1 MDVQQLFKNLKKEA
15 ECPLCSET
23 VKEPKTLPCLHS
35 FCLNCLDKHAGHA
48 RRRRKEK
55 LKCPVCLTEFNV
67 PKGDTFSDF
76 PTSFHLNRLVNVL
89 AINDSNADMQ
99 TCNSCDDSSVVTS
112 YCFVCQSFLCAAC
125 FDAHQRL
132 KATRGHRSILFEKL
146 RVQDV
151 EELMH
156 RPAMCTQKYH
166 QSEALEYYCEDCKV
180 CVCVKCGLVNHN
192 GHAVADIEGAAS
204 EYRNQITEVVGK
216 TKAQVAVLER
226 QMNKQTELINKSISE
241 MYDAQAKVTEVV
253 DELVRILTEH
263 KEAMKTKLR
272 QLVETQQRNH
282 KGQLEVFQSAISQ
295 LKNCIEQGEAIVQ
308 RNFAPEILHAERS
321 IIGRAK
327 KLLNVSKIK
336 IYQPNCFKFVPNTE
350 TLNTIRLNGSGQIYA
365 SRTDA
370 SLSTVNYGNDSRL
383 IFKTGSEICFQ
394 ITTRD
399 LLGDQIYN
407 KDDRVIATVEVV
419 KSPGCREKARIKDL
433 RNGNYEVCCTL
444 KQPGHNKV
452 AIYINEMLVAD
463 SSWKVAPSH
472 VACSIVQCRETGNIA
487 VADYDNKKVLLYD
500 STLNYLVRTIV
511 DFGPAQRPR
520 CLAFTNVFPDSNVI
534 VIHEDISLQSKF
546 PVFSHVS
553 KISVFTPDGHF
564 VKGIGAEFLTNPC
577 SVSVK
582 NDGQIIVCDS
592 GDRSVKLLSPD
603 GTKLLKSFKAKDAD
617 TSPWFAV
624 HDQKRYFVSYRIGQ
638 SVKVFNEDGV
648 YLHDIGKFDAPAGL
662 AIDKF
667 SNLIVCDSDA
677 KSVKVFTLNGEF
689 VTSLPAGK
697 YLECPCSVVVSKNGD
712 VLLTDLTTGLI
723 FTFHR
728 ESKYQLHEKK
738 SLIS

>member
-1 MDVQQLFKNLKKEA
+1 MDVQPLFKNLKKEA

-55 LKCPVCLTEFNV
+55 LKCPVCPTEFNV

-76 PTSFHLNRLVNVL
+76 PTSFHLNRLVDVL
-89 AINDSNADMQ
+89 AINDSDADMQ
-99 TCNSCDDSSVVTS
+99 TCSSCDDSSAVTS

-132 KATRGHRSILFEKL
+132 RATRGHRSILFEKL
-146 RVQDV
+146 QAQNV

-156 RPAMCTQKYH
+156 RPAICTQKYH
-166 QSEALEYYCEDCKV
+166 QNEALEYYCQGCKV

-192 GHAVADIEGAAS
+192 GHALVDIEGAAG
-204 EYRNQITEVVGK
+204 ECRNQITEVVGK
-216 TKAQVAVLER
+216 AKAQVSVLER
-226 QMNKQTELINKSISE
+226 RVSRQTEFMNKSIAQ
-241 MYDAQAKVTEVV
+241 MYDAQAKVSEAV
-253 DELVRILTEH
+253 DELVRILREH
-263 KEAMKTKLR
+263 EVAMKTKLR

-295 LKNCIEQGEAIVQ
+295 LKNCIEQGEGIVQ
-308 RNFAPEILHAERS
+308 RNFPVEILQTEQS

-327 KLLNVSKIK
+327 ELLNVSEIK
-336 IYQPNCFKFVPNTE
+336 IYQLSVVKFVPNTE
-350 TLNTIRLNGSGQIYA
+350 TLNTIKLNGSGQIYA
-365 SRTDA
+365 SGTDA
-370 SLSTVNYGNDSRL
+370 SLT
-383 IFKTGSEICFQ
+383 
-394 ITTRD
+394 
-399 LLGDQIYN
+399 
-407 KDDRVIATVEVV
+407 
-419 KSPGCREKARIKDL
+419 
-433 RNGNYEVCCTL
+433 
-444 KQPGHNKV
+444 
-452 AIYINEMLVAD
+452 
-463 SSWKVAPSH
+463 SH
-472 VACSIVQCRETGNIA
+472 VAYSIAHCRKTGNIA

-500 STLNYLVRTIV
+500 SMLNYLRTVV
-511 DFGPAQRPR
+511 DFGPDRRPR
-520 CLAFTNVFPDSNVI
+520 CLAFTNFFLASNVI
-534 VIHEDISLQSKF
+534 VIHEDTLPQSKF
-546 PVFSHVS
+546 PVFSHLS
-553 KISVFTPDGHF
+553 KISVFTPHGHF

-624 HDQKRYFVSYRIGQ
+624 HDQKKYFVSYRIGQ
-638 SVKVFNEDGV
+638 SVKVFDEDGV
-648 YLHDIGKFDAPAGL
+648 YLHDISKFDAPAGL
-662 AIDKF
+662 AINKF

-677 KSVKVFTLNGEF
+677 KSIKVFTLNGEF

-697 YLECPCSVVVSKNGD
+697 YLECPCSVVVSNNGD

-728 ESKYQLHEKK
+728 ESKYQLHEIKY
-738 SLIS
+738 LIS

>member
-55 LKCPVCLTEFNV
+55 LKCPVCPTEFNV

-76 PTSFHLNRLVNVL
+76 PTSFHLNRLVDVL
-89 AINDSNADMQ
+89 AINDSDADMQ
-99 TCNSCDDSSVVTS
+99 TCNSCDDSSAVTS

-132 KATRGHRSILFEKL
+132 RATRGHRSILFKKL
-146 RVQDV
+146 QAQDV

-166 QSEALEYYCEDCKV
+166 QNEALEYYCQDCKV

-192 GHAVADIEGAAS
+192 GHALVDIEGAAG
-204 EYRNQITEVVGK
+204 ECRNQITEVVGK
-216 TKAQVAVLER
+216 AKAQVSVLER
-226 QMNKQTELINKSISE
+226 RVSRQTEFMNKSIAQ
-241 MYDAQAKVTEVV
+241 MYDAQAKVTEAV
-253 DELVRILTEH
+253 DELVRILREH
-263 KEAMKTKLR
+263 EEAMKAKLR
-272 QLVETQQRNH
+272 QIVETQQRNH
-282 KGQLEVFQSAISQ
+282 EGQLEVFQSAISQ
-295 LKNCIEQGEAIVQ
+295 LKNCIEQGEGIVQ
-308 RNFAPEILHAERS
+308 RNFPVEILQTERS

-327 KLLNVSKIK
+327 ELLNVSEIK
-336 IYQPNCFKFVPNTE
+336 IYQPSVVKFVPNTE
-350 TLNTIRLNGSGQIYA
+350 TSNTIKLNGSGQIYA
-365 SRTDA
+365 SGTDA
-370 SLSTVNYGNDSRL
+370 SLT
-383 IFKTGSEICFQ
+383 
-394 ITTRD
+394 
-399 LLGDQIYN
+399 
-407 KDDRVIATVEVV
+407 
-419 KSPGCREKARIKDL
+419 
-433 RNGNYEVCCTL
+433 
-444 KQPGHNKV
+444 
-452 AIYINEMLVAD
+452 
-463 SSWKVAPSH
+463 SH
-472 VACSIVQCRETGNIA
+472 VAYSIAQCRKTGNIA

-500 STLNYLVRTIV
+500 SMLNYLRTIV
-511 DFGPAQRPR
+511 DFGPDRRPR
-520 CLAFTNVFPDSNVI
+520 CLAFTNFFLASNVI
-534 VIHEDISLQSKF
+534 VIHEDTSLQ
-546 PVFSHVS
+546 S
-553 KISVFTPDGHF
+553 KISVFTPRGYF
-564 VKGIGAEFLTNPC
+564 VMGIGAEFLTNPC

-624 HDQKRYFVSYRIGQ
+624 HDQKKYFVSYRIGQ

-648 YLHDIGKFDAPAGL
+648 YLHDIGKFGAPAGL

-697 YLECPCSVVVSKNGD
+697 YLECPCSVVVSNNGD

-728 ESKYQLHEKK
+728 ESNYKYQLLEKK
-738 SLIS
+738 YLIS

>member
-35 FCLNCLDKHAGHA
+35 FCLNCLDKYAGHA

-55 LKCPVCLTEFNV
+55 LKCPVCPTEFNV

-76 PTSFHLNRLVNVL
+76 PTSFHLNRLVDVL
-89 AINDSNADMQ
+89 AINDSDADMQ
-99 TCNSCDDSSVVTS
+99 TCSSCDDSSAVTS

-132 KATRGHRSILFEKL
+132 RATRGHRSILFEKL
-146 RVQDV
+146 QAQDV

-166 QSEALEYYCEDCKV
+166 QNEALEYYCQDCKV

-192 GHAVADIEGAAS
+192 GHALVDIEGAAG
-204 EYRNQITEVVGK
+204 ECRNQITEVVGK
-216 TKAQVAVLER
+216 AKAQVSVLER
-226 QMNKQTELINKSISE
+226 RVSRQTEFMNKSIAQ
-241 MYDAQAKVTEVV
+241 MYDAQAKVSETV
-253 DELVRILTEH
+253 DELVRILREH
-263 KEAMKTKLR
+263 EVAMKTKLR

-295 LKNCIEQGEAIVQ
+295 LKNCIEQGEGIVQ
-308 RNFAPEILHAERS
+308 RNFPVEILQTEQS

-327 KLLNVSKIK
+327 ELLNVSEIK
-336 IYQPNCFKFVPNTE
+336 IYQHSVVKFVPNTE
-350 TLNTIRLNGSGQIYA
+350 TLNTIKLNGSGQIYA
-365 SRTDA
+365 IGTDA
-370 SLSTVNYGNDSRL
+370 SLT
-383 IFKTGSEICFQ
+383 
-394 ITTRD
+394 
-399 LLGDQIYN
+399 
-407 KDDRVIATVEVV
+407 
-419 KSPGCREKARIKDL
+419 
-433 RNGNYEVCCTL
+433 
-444 KQPGHNKV
+444 
-452 AIYINEMLVAD
+452 
-463 SSWKVAPSH
+463 SH
-472 VACSIVQCRETGNIA
+472 VAYSIAQCRKTGNIA

-500 STLNYLVRTIV
+500 SMLNYLRTVV
-511 DFGPAQRPR
+511 DFGPDRRPR
-520 CLAFTNVFPDSNVI
+520 CLAFTNFFLASNVI
-534 VIHEDISLQSKF
+534 VIHEDTLPQSKF
-546 PVFSHVS
+546 PVFSHLS
-553 KISVFTPDGHF
+553 KISVFTPRGYF
-564 VKGIGAEFLTNPC
+564 VMGIGAEFLTNPC

-638 SVKVFNEDGV
+638 SVKVFDEDGV

-677 KSVKVFTLNGEF
+677 KSVQVFTLNGEF

-697 YLECPCSVVVSKNGD
+697 YLECPCSVVVSNNGD

>member
-55 LKCPVCLTEFNV
+55 LKCPVCPTEFNV

-76 PTSFHLNRLVNVL
+76 PTSFHLNRLVDVL
-89 AINDSNADMQ
+89 AINDSDADMQ
-99 TCNSCDDSSVVTS
+99 TCNSCDDSSAVTS

-132 KATRGHRSILFEKL
+132 RATRGHRSILFEKL
-146 RVQDV
+146 QAQDV

-166 QSEALEYYCEDCKV
+166 QNEALEYYCQGCKV

-192 GHAVADIEGAAS
+192 GHALVDIEGAAG
-204 EYRNQITEVVGK
+204 ECRNQITEIVGK
-216 TKAQVAVLER
+216 AKAQVSVLER
-226 QMNKQTELINKSISE
+226 RVSRQTEFMNKSIAQ
-241 MYDAQAKVTEVV
+241 MYDAQAKVSEAV
-253 DELVRILTEH
+253 DELVRILREH
-263 KEAMKTKLR
+263 EEAMKAKLR
-272 QLVETQQRNH
+272 QIVETQQRNH
-282 KGQLEVFQSAISQ
+282 EGQLEVFQSAISQ
-295 LKNCIEQGEAIVQ
+295 LKNCIEQGEGIVQ
-308 RNFAPEILHAERS
+308 RNFPVEILQTEQS

-327 KLLNVSKIK
+327 ELLNVSEIK
-336 IYQPNCFKFVPNTE
+336 IYQFSVVKFVPNTE
-350 TLNTIRLNGSGQIYA
+350 TLNTIKLNGSGQIYA
-365 SRTDA
+365 SGTDA
-370 SLSTVNYGNDSRL
+370 SLT
-383 IFKTGSEICFQ
+383 
-394 ITTRD
+394 
-399 LLGDQIYN
+399 
-407 KDDRVIATVEVV
+407 
-419 KSPGCREKARIKDL
+419 
-433 RNGNYEVCCTL
+433 
-444 KQPGHNKV
+444 
-452 AIYINEMLVAD
+452 
-463 SSWKVAPSH
+463 SH
-472 VACSIVQCRETGNIA
+472 VAYSIAQCRKTGNIA

-500 STLNYLVRTIV
+500 SMLNYLRTIV
-511 DFGPAQRPR
+511 DFGPDRRPR
-520 CLAFTNVFPDSNVI
+520 CLAFTNFFLASNVI
-534 VIHEDISLQSKF
+534 VIHEDTSLQ
-546 PVFSHVS
+546 S
-553 KISVFTPDGHF
+553 KISVFTPRGYF
-564 VKGIGAEFLTNPC
+564 VMGIGAEFLTNPC

-697 YLECPCSVVVSKNGD
+697 YLECPCSVVVSNNGD

-723 FTFHR
+723 FTFHP

-738 SLIS
+738 YLIS

>member
-76 PTSFHLNRLVNVL
+76 PTSFHLNRLVDVL

-166 QSEALEYYCEDCKV
+166 QNEALEYYCQDCKV

-192 GHAVADIEGAAS
+192 GHALVDIEGAAG
-204 EYRNQITEVVGK
+204 ECRNQITEVVGK
-216 TKAQVAVLER
+216 AKAQVSVLER
-226 QMNKQTELINKSISE
+226 RVSRQTEFMNKSIAQ
-241 MYDAQAKVTEVV
+241 MYDAQAKVSEAV
-253 DELVRILTEH
+253 DELVRILREH
-263 KEAMKTKLR
+263 EVAMKTKLR

-295 LKNCIEQGEAIVQ
+295 LKNCIEQGEGIVQ
-308 RNFAPEILHAERS
+308 RNFPVEILQTERS

-327 KLLNVSKIK
+327 ELLNVSEIK
-336 IYQPNCFKFVPNTE
+336 IYQPSFVKFVPNTE
-350 TLNTIRLNGSGQIYA
+350 TLNTIKLNGSGQIYA
-365 SRTDA
+365 SGTDA
-370 SLSTVNYGNDSRL
+370 SLT
-383 IFKTGSEICFQ
+383 
-394 ITTRD
+394 
-399 LLGDQIYN
+399 
-407 KDDRVIATVEVV
+407 
-419 KSPGCREKARIKDL
+419 
-433 RNGNYEVCCTL
+433 
-444 KQPGHNKV
+444 
-452 AIYINEMLVAD
+452 
-463 SSWKVAPSH
+463 SH
-472 VACSIVQCRETGNIA
+472 VAYSIAQCRKTGNIA

-500 STLNYLVRTIV
+500 SMLNYLRTVV
-511 DFGPAQRPR
+511 DFGPDRRPR
-520 CLAFTNVFPDSNVI
+520 CLAFTNFFLASNVI
-534 VIHEDISLQSKF
+534 VIHEDTLPQSKF
-546 PVFSHVS
+546 PVFSHLS
-553 KISVFTPDGHF
+553 KISVFTPRGYF
-564 VKGIGAEFLTNPC
+564 VMGIGAEFLTNPC

-603 GTKLLKSFKAKDAD
+603 GTKLLKSFKAKNAD
-617 TSPWFAV
+617 SSPWFAV
-624 HDQKRYFVSYRIGQ
+624 HDQKKYFVSYRIGQ
-638 SVKVFNEDGV
+638 SVKVFDEDGV

-677 KSVKVFTLNGEF
+677 KSVQVFTLNGEF

-697 YLECPCSVVVSKNGD
+697 YLECPCSVVVSNNGD

>member
-55 LKCPVCLTEFNV
+55 LKCPVCPTEFNV

-76 PTSFHLNRLVNVL
+76 PTSFHLNRLVDVL
-89 AINDSNADMQ
+89 AINDSDADMQ
-99 TCNSCDDSSVVTS
+99 TCNSCDDSSAVTS

-132 KATRGHRSILFEKL
+132 RATRGHRSILFEKL
-146 RVQDV
+146 QAQDV

-166 QSEALEYYCEDCKV
+166 QNEALEYYCQDCKV

-192 GHAVADIEGAAS
+192 GHALVDIEGAAG
-204 EYRNQITEVVGK
+204 ECRNQITEVVGK
-216 TKAQVAVLER
+216 AKAQVSVLER
-226 QMNKQTELINKSISE
+226 RVSRKTEFMNKSIAQ
-241 MYDAQAKVTEVV
+241 MYDAQAKVSEAV
-253 DELVRILTEH
+253 DELVRILREH
-263 KEAMKTKLR
+263 EEAMKTKLR

-295 LKNCIEQGEAIVQ
+295 LKNCIEQGEGIVQ
-308 RNFAPEILHAERS
+308 RNFPVEILQTERS

-327 KLLNVSKIK
+327 ELLNVSEIK
-336 IYQPNCFKFVPNTE
+336 IYQLSVVKFVPNTE
-350 TLNTIRLNGSGQIYA
+350 TLNTIKLNGSGQIYA
-365 SRTDA
+365 SGTDA

-383 IFKTGSEICFQ
+383 IFNTGSKIRFQ
-394 ITTRD
+394 VTTRD
-399 LLGDQIYN
+399 LLGDQTYN
-407 KDDRVIATVEVV
+407 KDDRVLAEIV
-419 KSPGCREKARIKDL
+419 KSLGCREKAIIKDL
-433 RNGNYEVCCTL
+433 GNGNYEVCCTL

-472 VACSIVQCRETGNIA
+472 VAYSIAQCRKTGNIA

-500 STLNYLVRTIV
+500 SMLNYLRTVV
-511 DFGPAQRPR
+511 DFGPDRRPR
-520 CLAFTNVFPDSNVI
+520 CLAFTNFFLASNVI
-534 VIHEDISLQSKF
+534 VIYEDTLPQSKF
-546 PVFSHVS
+546 PVFSHLS
-553 KISVFTPDGHF
+553 KISVFTPHGYF
-564 VKGIGAEFLTNPC
+564 VMGIGAEFLTNPC

-624 HDQKRYFVSYRIGQ
+624 HDQKKYFVSYRIGQ
-638 SVKVFNEDGV
+638 SLKVFNEDGV
-648 YLHDIGKFDAPAGL
+648 YLHDIGKFGAPAGL

-689 VTSLPAGK
+689 VTSLPAEK
-697 YLECPCSVVVSKNGD
+697 YLECPCSVVVFNNGD

-723 FTFHR
+723 FTFHC

-738 SLIS
+738 YLIS

>member
-76 PTSFHLNRLVNVL
+76 PTSFHLNRLVDVL
-89 AINDSNADMQ
+89 AINDSDADMQ
-99 TCNSCDDSSVVTS
+99 TCSSCDDSSAVTS

-132 KATRGHRSILFEKL
+132 RATRGHRSILFEKL
-146 RVQDV
+146 QAQDV

-166 QSEALEYYCEDCKV
+166 QNEALEYYCQGCKV

-192 GHAVADIEGAAS
+192 GHALVDIEGAAG
-204 EYRNQITEVVGK
+204 ECRNQITEVVGK
-216 TKAQVAVLER
+216 AKAQVSVLER
-226 QMNKQTELINKSISE
+226 RVSRQTEFMNKSIAQ
-241 MYDAQAKVTEVV
+241 MYDAQAKVSETV
-253 DELVRILTEH
+253 DELVRILREH
-263 KEAMKTKLR
+263 EVAMKTKLR

-295 LKNCIEQGEAIVQ
+295 LKNCIEQGEGIVQ
-308 RNFAPEILHAERS
+308 RNFPVEILQTEQS

-327 KLLNVSKIK
+327 ELLNVSEIK
-336 IYQPNCFKFVPNTE
+336 IYQHSVVKFVPNTE
-350 TLNTIRLNGSGQIYA
+350 TLNTIKLNGSGQIYA
-365 SRTDA
+365 IGTDA
-370 SLSTVNYGNDSRL
+370 SLT
-383 IFKTGSEICFQ
+383 
-394 ITTRD
+394 
-399 LLGDQIYN
+399 
-407 KDDRVIATVEVV
+407 
-419 KSPGCREKARIKDL
+419 
-433 RNGNYEVCCTL
+433 
-444 KQPGHNKV
+444 
-452 AIYINEMLVAD
+452 
-463 SSWKVAPSH
+463 SH
-472 VACSIVQCRETGNIA
+472 VAYSIAQCRKTGNIA

-500 STLNYLVRTIV
+500 SMLNYLRTVV
-511 DFGPAQRPR
+511 DFGPDRRPR
-520 CLAFTNVFPDSNVI
+520 CLAFTNFFLASNVI
-534 VIHEDISLQSKF
+534 VIHEDTLPQSKF
-546 PVFSHVS
+546 PVFSHLS
-553 KISVFTPDGHF
+553 KISVFTPHGYF
-564 VKGIGAEFLTNPC
+564 VMGIGAEFLTNPC

-638 SVKVFNEDGV
+638 SVKVFDEDGV
-648 YLHDIGKFDAPAGL
+648 YLHDIGKFGAPAGL

-677 KSVKVFTLNGEF
+677 KSVQVFTLNGEF

-697 YLECPCSVVVSKNGD
+697 YLECPCSVVVSNNGD

>member
-55 LKCPVCLTEFNV
+55 LKCPVCPTEFNV

-76 PTSFHLNRLVNVL
+76 PTSFHLNRLVDVL
-89 AINDSNADMQ
+89 AINDSDADMQ
-99 TCNSCDDSSVVTS
+99 TCSSCDDSSAVTS

-132 KATRGHRSILFEKL
+132 RATRGHRSILFEKL
-146 RVQDV
+146 QAQDV

-166 QSEALEYYCEDCKV
+166 QNEALEYYCQGCKV

-192 GHAVADIEGAAS
+192 GHALVDIEGAAG
-204 EYRNQITEVVGK
+204 ECRNQITEVVGK
-216 TKAQVAVLER
+216 AKAQVSVLER
-226 QMNKQTELINKSISE
+226 RVSRQTEFMNKSIAQ
-241 MYDAQAKVTEVV
+241 MYDAQAKVSETV
-253 DELVRILTEH
+253 DELVRILREH
-263 KEAMKTKLR
+263 EVAMKTKLR

-295 LKNCIEQGEAIVQ
+295 LKNCIEQGEGIVQ
-308 RNFAPEILHAERS
+308 RNFPVEILQTEQS

-327 KLLNVSKIK
+327 ELLNVSEIK
-336 IYQPNCFKFVPNTE
+336 IYQLSVVKFVPNTE
-350 TLNTIRLNGSGQIYA
+350 TLNTIKLNGSGQIYA
-365 SRTDA
+365 IGTDA
-370 SLSTVNYGNDSRL
+370 SLT
-383 IFKTGSEICFQ
+383 
-394 ITTRD
+394 
-399 LLGDQIYN
+399 
-407 KDDRVIATVEVV
+407 
-419 KSPGCREKARIKDL
+419 
-433 RNGNYEVCCTL
+433 
-444 KQPGHNKV
+444 
-452 AIYINEMLVAD
+452 
-463 SSWKVAPSH
+463 SH
-472 VACSIVQCRETGNIA
+472 VAYSIAQCRKTGNIA

-500 STLNYLVRTIV
+500 SMLNYLRTVV
-511 DFGPAQRPR
+511 DFGPDRRPR
-520 CLAFTNVFPDSNVI
+520 CLAFTNFFLASNVI
-534 VIHEDISLQSKF
+534 VIHEDTLPQSKF
-546 PVFSHVS
+546 PVFSHLS
-553 KISVFTPDGHF
+553 KISVFTPRGYF
-564 VKGIGAEFLTNPC
+564 VMGIGAEFLTNPC

-638 SVKVFNEDGV
+638 SVKVFDEDGV

-677 KSVKVFTLNGEF
+677 KSVQVFTLNGEF

-697 YLECPCSVVVSKNGD
+697 YLECPCSVVVSNNGD

>member
-15 ECPLCSET
+15 ECLLCSET

-48 RRRRKEK
+48 GRRRKEK

-76 PTSFHLNRLVNVL
+76 PTSFHLNRLMDVL
-89 AINDSNADMQ
+89 AINDSDADMQ
-99 TCNSCDDSSVVTS
+99 TCNSCDDSSAVTS

-132 KATRGHRSILFEKL
+132 RATRGHRSILFKKL
-146 RVQDV
+146 QAQDV

-166 QSEALEYYCEDCKV
+166 QTEALEYYCQDCKV

-192 GHAVADIEGAAS
+192 GHALVDIEGAAG
-204 EYRNQITEVVGK
+204 EGRNQITEVVGK
-216 TKAQVAVLER
+216 AKAQVSVLER
-226 QMNKQTELINKSISE
+226 RVSRQTEFMNKSIAQ
-241 MYDAQAKVTEVV
+241 MYDAQAKVTEAV
-253 DELVRILTEH
+253 DELVRILREH
-263 KEAMKTKLR
+263 EEAMKAKLR
-272 QLVETQQRNH
+272 QIVETQQRNH
-282 KGQLEVFQSAISQ
+282 EGQLEVFQSAISQ
-295 LKNCIEQGEAIVQ
+295 LKNFIEQGEGIVQ
-308 RNFAPEILHAERS
+308 RNFPVEILQTEQS

-327 KLLNVSKIK
+327 ELLNVSEIK
-336 IYQPNCFKFVPNTE
+336 IYQPSVVKFVPNTE
-350 TLNTIRLNGSGQIYA
+350 TSNTIKLNGSGQIYA
-365 SRTDA
+365 SGTDA
-370 SLSTVNYGNDSRL
+370 SLT
-383 IFKTGSEICFQ
+383 
-394 ITTRD
+394 
-399 LLGDQIYN
+399 
-407 KDDRVIATVEVV
+407 
-419 KSPGCREKARIKDL
+419 
-433 RNGNYEVCCTL
+433 
-444 KQPGHNKV
+444 
-452 AIYINEMLVAD
+452 
-463 SSWKVAPSH
+463 SH
-472 VACSIVQCRETGNIA
+472 VAYSIAQCRKTGNIA

-500 STLNYLVRTIV
+500 SMLNYLRTVV
-511 DFGPAQRPR
+511 DFGPDRRPR
-520 CLAFTNVFPDSNVI
+520 CLAFTNFFLASNVI
-534 VIHEDISLQSKF
+534 VIHEDTSLQ
-546 PVFSHVS
+546 S
-553 KISVFTPDGHF
+553 KISVFTPRGYF
-564 VKGIGAEFLTNPC
+564 VMGIGAEFLTNPC

-617 TSPWFAV
+617 SSPWFAV

-667 SNLIVCDSDA
+667 SNLIACDSDA

-697 YLECPCSVVVSKNGD
+697 YLECPSSVVVSNNGD

-728 ESKYQLHEKK
+728 ESNYKYQLLEKK
-738 SLIS
+738 YLIS

>member
-48 RRRRKEK
+48 GRRRKEK

-76 PTSFHLNRLVNVL
+76 PTSFHLNRLMDVL
-89 AINDSNADMQ
+89 AINDSDADMQ
-99 TCNSCDDSSVVTS
+99 TCNSCDDSSAVTS

-132 KATRGHRSILFEKL
+132 RATRGHRSILFKKL
-146 RVQDV
+146 QAQDV

-166 QSEALEYYCEDCKV
+166 QNEALEYYCQGCKV

-192 GHAVADIEGAAS
+192 GHALVDIEGAAG
-204 EYRNQITEVVGK
+204 ECRNQITEVVGK
-216 TKAQVAVLER
+216 AKAQVSVLER
-226 QMNKQTELINKSISE
+226 RVSRQTEFMNKSIAQ
-241 MYDAQAKVTEVV
+241 MYDAQAKVTEAV
-253 DELVRILTEH
+253 DELVRILREH
-263 KEAMKTKLR
+263 EEAMKAKLR
-272 QLVETQQRNH
+272 QIVETQQRNH
-282 KGQLEVFQSAISQ
+282 EGQLEVFQSAISQ
-295 LKNCIEQGEAIVQ
+295 LKNCIEQGEGIVQ
-308 RNFAPEILHAERS
+308 RNFPVEILQTERS

-327 KLLNVSKIK
+327 ELLNVSEIK
-336 IYQPNCFKFVPNTE
+336 IYQPSVVKFVPNTE
-350 TLNTIRLNGSGQIYA
+350 TSNTIKLNGSGQIYA
-365 SRTDA
+365 SGTDA
-370 SLSTVNYGNDSRL
+370 SLT
-383 IFKTGSEICFQ
+383 
-394 ITTRD
+394 
-399 LLGDQIYN
+399 
-407 KDDRVIATVEVV
+407 
-419 KSPGCREKARIKDL
+419 
-433 RNGNYEVCCTL
+433 
-444 KQPGHNKV
+444 
-452 AIYINEMLVAD
+452 
-463 SSWKVAPSH
+463 SH
-472 VACSIVQCRETGNIA
+472 VAYSIAQCRKTGNIA

-500 STLNYLVRTIV
+500 SMLNYLRTVV
-511 DFGPAQRPR
+511 DFGPDRRPR
-520 CLAFTNVFPDSNVI
+520 CLAFTNFFLASNVI
-534 VIHEDISLQSKF
+534 VIHEDTSLQ
-546 PVFSHVS
+546 S
-553 KISVFTPDGHF
+553 KISVFTPRGYF
-564 VKGIGAEFLTNPC
+564 VMGIGAEFLTNPC

-624 HDQKRYFVSYRIGQ
+624 HDQKKYFVSYRIGQ

-648 YLHDIGKFDAPAGL
+648 YLHDIGKFGAPAGL

-697 YLECPCSVVVSKNGD
+697 YLECPCSVVVSNNGD

-738 SLIS
+738 YLIS

>member
-48 RRRRKEK
+48 GRRRKEK

-76 PTSFHLNRLVNVL
+76 PTSFHLNRLMDVL
-89 AINDSNADMQ
+89 AINDSDADMQ
-99 TCNSCDDSSVVTS
+99 TCNSCDDSSAVTS

-132 KATRGHRSILFEKL
+132 RATRGHRSILFKKL
-146 RVQDV
+146 QAQDV

-166 QSEALEYYCEDCKV
+166 QTEALEYYCQDCKV

-192 GHAVADIEGAAS
+192 GHALVDIEGAAG
-204 EYRNQITEVVGK
+204 ECRNQITEVVGK
-216 TKAQVAVLER
+216 AKAQVSVLER
-226 QMNKQTELINKSISE
+226 RVSRQTEFMNKSIAQ
-241 MYDAQAKVTEVV
+241 MYDAQAKVTEAV
-253 DELVRILTEH
+253 DELVRILREH
-263 KEAMKTKLR
+263 EEAMKAKLR
-272 QLVETQQRNH
+272 QIVETQQRNH
-282 KGQLEVFQSAISQ
+282 EGQLEVFQSAISQ
-295 LKNCIEQGEAIVQ
+295 LKNCIEQGEGIVQ
-308 RNFAPEILHAERS
+308 RNFPVEILQTEQS

-327 KLLNVSKIK
+327 ELLNVSEIK
-336 IYQPNCFKFVPNTE
+336 IYQPSVVKFVPNTE
-350 TLNTIRLNGSGQIYA
+350 TSNTIKLNGSGQIYA
-365 SRTDA
+365 SGTDA
-370 SLSTVNYGNDSRL
+370 SLT
-383 IFKTGSEICFQ
+383 
-394 ITTRD
+394 
-399 LLGDQIYN
+399 
-407 KDDRVIATVEVV
+407 
-419 KSPGCREKARIKDL
+419 
-433 RNGNYEVCCTL
+433 
-444 KQPGHNKV
+444 
-452 AIYINEMLVAD
+452 
-463 SSWKVAPSH
+463 SH
-472 VACSIVQCRETGNIA
+472 VAYSIAQCRKTGNIA

-500 STLNYLVRTIV
+500 SMLNYLRTVV
-511 DFGPAQRPR
+511 DFGPDRRPR
-520 CLAFTNVFPDSNVI
+520 CLAFTNFFLASNVI
-534 VIHEDISLQSKF
+534 VIHEDTSLQ
-546 PVFSHVS
+546 S
-553 KISVFTPDGHF
+553 KISVFTPRGYF
-564 VKGIGAEFLTNPC
+564 VMGIGAEFLTNPC

-624 HDQKRYFVSYRIGQ
+624 HDQKKYFVSYRIGQ

-677 KSVKVFTLNGEF
+677 KFVKVFTLNGEF

-697 YLECPCSVVVSKNGD
+697 YLECPCSVVVSNNGD

-738 SLIS
+738 YLIS

>member
-55 LKCPVCLTEFNV
+55 LKCPVCPTEFNV

-76 PTSFHLNRLVNVL
+76 PTSFHLNRLVDVL
-89 AINDSNADMQ
+89 AINDSDADMQ
-99 TCNSCDDSSVVTS
+99 TCNSCDDSSAVTS
-112 YCFVCQSFLCAAC
+112 YCFVCQSFLCAAF

-132 KATRGHRSILFEKL
+132 RATRGHRSILFEKL
-146 RVQDV
+146 QAQDV

-166 QSEALEYYCEDCKV
+166 QNEALEYYCQDCKV

-192 GHAVADIEGAAS
+192 GHALVDIEGAAG
-204 EYRNQITEVVGK
+204 ECRNQITEVVGK
-216 TKAQVAVLER
+216 AKAQVSVLER
-226 QMNKQTELINKSISE
+226 RVSRQTEFMNKSIAQ
-241 MYDAQAKVTEVV
+241 MYDAQAKVSEAV
-253 DELVRILTEH
+253 DELVRILREH
-263 KEAMKTKLR
+263 EEAMKAKLR
-272 QLVETQQRNH
+272 QIVETQQRNH
-282 KGQLEVFQSAISQ
+282 EGQLEVFQSAISQ
-295 LKNCIEQGEAIVQ
+295 LKNCIEQGEGIVQ
-308 RNFAPEILHAERS
+308 RNFPVEILQTERS

-327 KLLNVSKIK
+327 ELLNVSEIK
-336 IYQPNCFKFVPNTE
+336 IYQPSFVKFVPNTE
-350 TLNTIRLNGSGQIYA
+350 TLNTIKLNGSGQIYA
-365 SRTDA
+365 SGTDA
-370 SLSTVNYGNDSRL
+370 SLT
-383 IFKTGSEICFQ
+383 
-394 ITTRD
+394 
-399 LLGDQIYN
+399 
-407 KDDRVIATVEVV
+407 
-419 KSPGCREKARIKDL
+419 
-433 RNGNYEVCCTL
+433 
-444 KQPGHNKV
+444 
-452 AIYINEMLVAD
+452 
-463 SSWKVAPSH
+463 SH
-472 VACSIVQCRETGNIA
+472 VAYSIAHCRKTGNIA

-500 STLNYLVRTIV
+500 SMLNYLRTVV
-511 DFGPAQRPR
+511 DFGPDRRPR
-520 CLAFTNVFPDSNVI
+520 CLAFTNFFLASNVI
-534 VIHEDISLQSKF
+534 VIHEDTLPQSKF
-546 PVFSHVS
+546 PVFSHLS
-553 KISVFTPDGHF
+553 KISVFTPRGYF
-564 VKGIGAEFLTNPC
+564 VMGIGAEFLTNPC

-624 HDQKRYFVSYRIGQ
+624 QDQKRYFVSYRIGQ
-638 SVKVFNEDGV
+638 SVKVFDEDGV

-677 KSVKVFTLNGEF
+677 KSVQVFTLNGEF

-697 YLECPCSVVVSKNGD
+697 YLECPYSVVVSNNGD

-738 SLIS
+738 YLIS

>member
-55 LKCPVCLTEFNV
+55 LKCPVCPTEFNV

-76 PTSFHLNRLVNVL
+76 PTSFHLNRLVDVL
-89 AINDSNADMQ
+89 AINDSDADMQ
-99 TCNSCDDSSVVTS
+99 TCNSCDDSSAVTS

-132 KATRGHRSILFEKL
+132 RATRGHRSILFEKL
-146 RVQDV
+146 QAQDV

-166 QSEALEYYCEDCKV
+166 QNEALEYYCQDCKV

-192 GHAVADIEGAAS
+192 GHALVDIEGAAG
-204 EYRNQITEVVGK
+204 ECRNQITEVVGK
-216 TKAQVAVLER
+216 AKAQVSVLER
-226 QMNKQTELINKSISE
+226 RVSRQTEFMNKSIAQ
-241 MYDAQAKVTEVV
+241 MYDAQAKVTEAV
-253 DELVRILTEH
+253 DELVRILREH
-263 KEAMKTKLR
+263 EEAMKAKLR
-272 QLVETQQRNH
+272 QIVETQQRNH
-282 KGQLEVFQSAISQ
+282 EGQLEVFQSAISQ
-295 LKNCIEQGEAIVQ
+295 LKNCIEQGEGIVQ
-308 RNFAPEILHAERS
+308 RNFPVEILQTEQS

-327 KLLNVSKIK
+327 ELLNVSEIK
-336 IYQPNCFKFVPNTE
+336 IYQPSVVKFVPNTE
-350 TLNTIRLNGSGQIYA
+350 TSNTIKLNGSGQIYA
-365 SRTDA
+365 SGTDA
-370 SLSTVNYGNDSRL
+370 SLT
-383 IFKTGSEICFQ
+383 
-394 ITTRD
+394 
-399 LLGDQIYN
+399 
-407 KDDRVIATVEVV
+407 
-419 KSPGCREKARIKDL
+419 
-433 RNGNYEVCCTL
+433 
-444 KQPGHNKV
+444 
-452 AIYINEMLVAD
+452 
-463 SSWKVAPSH
+463 SH
-472 VACSIVQCRETGNIA
+472 VAYSIAQCRKTGNIA

-500 STLNYLVRTIV
+500 SMLNYLRTIV
-511 DFGPAQRPR
+511 DFGPDRRPR
-520 CLAFTNVFPDSNVI
+520 CLAFTNFFLASNVI
-534 VIHEDISLQSKF
+534 VIHEDTSLQ
-546 PVFSHVS
+546 S
-553 KISVFTPDGHF
+553 KISVFTPRGYF
-564 VKGIGAEFLTNPC
+564 VMGIGAEFLTNPC

-624 HDQKRYFVSYRIGQ
+624 HDQKKYFVSYRIGQ

-667 SNLIVCDSDA
+667 SNLIACDSDA

-697 YLECPCSVVVSKNGD
+697 YLECPSSVVVSNNGD

-728 ESKYQLHEKK
+728 ESKYQLHEIKY
-738 SLIS
+738 LIS

>member
-55 LKCPVCLTEFNV
+55 LKCPVCPTEFNV

-76 PTSFHLNRLVNVL
+76 PTSFHLNRLVDVL
-89 AINDSNADMQ
+89 AINDSDVDMQ
-99 TCNSCDDSSVVTS
+99 TCNSCDDSSAVTS

-132 KATRGHRSILFEKL
+132 RATRGHRSILFEKL
-146 RVQDV
+146 QAQDV

-166 QSEALEYYCEDCKV
+166 QNEVLEYYCQGCKV

-192 GHAVADIEGAAS
+192 GHALVDIEGAAG
-204 EYRNQITEVVGK
+204 ECRNQITEVVGK
-216 TKAQVAVLER
+216 AKAQVSVLER
-226 QMNKQTELINKSISE
+226 RVSRQTEFMNKSIAQ
-241 MYDAQAKVTEVV
+241 MYDAQAKVSEAV
-253 DELVRILTEH
+253 DELVRILREH
-263 KEAMKTKLR
+263 EVAMKTKLR

-295 LKNCIEQGEAIVQ
+295 LKNCIEQGEGIVQ
-308 RNFAPEILHAERS
+308 RNFPVEILQTEQS

-327 KLLNVSKIK
+327 ELLNVSEIK
-336 IYQPNCFKFVPNTE
+336 IYQFSVVKFVPNTE
-350 TLNTIRLNGSGQIYA
+350 TLNTIKLNGSGQIYA
-365 SRTDA
+365 IGTDA
-370 SLSTVNYGNDSRL
+370 SLT
-383 IFKTGSEICFQ
+383 
-394 ITTRD
+394 
-399 LLGDQIYN
+399 
-407 KDDRVIATVEVV
+407 
-419 KSPGCREKARIKDL
+419 
-433 RNGNYEVCCTL
+433 
-444 KQPGHNKV
+444 
-452 AIYINEMLVAD
+452 
-463 SSWKVAPSH
+463 SH
-472 VACSIVQCRETGNIA
+472 VAYSIAQCRKTGNIA

-500 STLNYLVRTIV
+500 SMLNYLRTVV
-511 DFGPAQRPR
+511 DFGPDRRPR
-520 CLAFTNVFPDSNVI
+520 CLAFTNFFLASNVI
-534 VIHEDISLQSKF
+534 VIHEDTLPQSKF
-546 PVFSHVS
+546 PVFSHLS
-553 KISVFTPDGHF
+553 KISVFTPRGYF
-564 VKGIGAEFLTNPC
+564 VMGIGAEFLTNPC

-624 HDQKRYFVSYRIGQ
+624 HDQKKYFVSYRIGQ

-677 KSVKVFTLNGEF
+677 KSVQVFTLNGEF

-697 YLECPCSVVVSKNGD
+697 YLECPCSVVVSNNGD

-728 ESKYQLHEKK
+728 GSKYQLHEKK

>member
-15 ECPLCSET
+15 ECPLCSKT
-23 VKEPKTLPCLHS
+23 FKEPKTLPCLHS

-55 LKCPVCLTEFNV
+55 LKCPVCPTEFNV

-76 PTSFHLNRLVNVL
+76 PTSFHLNRLVDVL
-89 AINDSNADMQ
+89 AINDSDADMQ
-99 TCNSCDDSSVVTS
+99 TCNSCDDSSAVTS

-132 KATRGHRSILFEKL
+132 RATRGHRSILFEKL
-146 RVQDV
+146 QAQDV

-166 QSEALEYYCEDCKV
+166 QNEALEYYCQDCKV

-192 GHAVADIEGAAS
+192 GHALVDIEGAAG
-204 EYRNQITEVVGK
+204 ECRNQITEVVGK
-216 TKAQVAVLER
+216 AKAQVSVLER
-226 QMNKQTELINKSISE
+226 RVSRQTEFMNKSIAQ
-241 MYDAQAKVTEVV
+241 MYDAQAKVTEAV
-253 DELVRILTEH
+253 DELVRILREH
-263 KEAMKTKLR
+263 EEAMKAKLR
-272 QLVETQQRNH
+272 QIVETQQRNH
-282 KGQLEVFQSAISQ
+282 EGQLEVFQSAISQ
-295 LKNCIEQGEAIVQ
+295 LKNCIEQGEGIVQ
-308 RNFAPEILHAERS
+308 RNFPVEILQTEQS

-327 KLLNVSKIK
+327 ELLNVSEIK
-336 IYQPNCFKFVPNTE
+336 IYQPSVVKFVPNTE
-350 TLNTIRLNGSGQIYA
+350 TLNTIKLNGSGQIYA
-365 SRTDA
+365 VGTDA
-370 SLSTVNYGNDSRL
+370 SLT
-383 IFKTGSEICFQ
+383 
-394 ITTRD
+394 
-399 LLGDQIYN
+399 
-407 KDDRVIATVEVV
+407 
-419 KSPGCREKARIKDL
+419 
-433 RNGNYEVCCTL
+433 
-444 KQPGHNKV
+444 
-452 AIYINEMLVAD
+452 
-463 SSWKVAPSH
+463 SH
-472 VACSIVQCRETGNIA
+472 VAYSIAQCRKTGNIA

-500 STLNYLVRTIV
+500 SMLNYLRTVV
-511 DFGPAQRPR
+511 DFGPDRRPR
-520 CLAFTNVFPDSNVI
+520 CLAFTNFFLASNVI
-534 VIHEDISLQSKF
+534 VIHEDTLPQSKF
-546 PVFSHVS
+546 PVFSHLS
-553 KISVFTPDGHF
+553 KISVFTPRGYF
-564 VKGIGAEFLTNPC
+564 VMGIGAEFLTNPC

-603 GTKLLKSFKAKDAD
+603 GAKLLKSFKAKDAD

-638 SVKVFNEDGV
+638 SVKVFDEDGV
-648 YLHDIGKFDAPAGL
+648 YLHDIGKFGAPAGL

-677 KSVKVFTLNGEF
+677 KSVQVFTLNGEF

-697 YLECPCSVVVSKNGD
+697 YLECPCSVVVSNNGD

-723 FTFHR
+723 FIFHR

>member
-1 MDVQQLFKNLKKEA
+1 MDVQQQHLKKEA

-55 LKCPVCLTEFNV
+55 LKCPVCPTEFNV

-76 PTSFHLNRLVNVL
+76 PTSFHLNRLVDVL
-89 AINDSNADMQ
+89 AINDSDADMQ
-99 TCNSCDDSSVVTS
+99 TCNSCDDSSAVTS

-132 KATRGHRSILFEKL
+132 RATRGHRSILFEKL
-146 RVQDV
+146 QAQDV

-166 QSEALEYYCEDCKV
+166 QNEALEYYCQGCKV

-192 GHAVADIEGAAS
+192 GHALVDIEGAAG
-204 EYRNQITEVVGK
+204 ECRNQITEVVGK
-216 TKAQVAVLER
+216 AKAQVSVLER
-226 QMNKQTELINKSISE
+226 RVSRQTEFMNKSIAQ
-241 MYDAQAKVTEVV
+241 MYDAQAKVSEAV
-253 DELVRILTEH
+253 DELVRILREH
-263 KEAMKTKLR
+263 EVAMKAKLR

-295 LKNCIEQGEAIVQ
+295 LKNCIEQGEGIVQ
-308 RNFAPEILHAERS
+308 RNFPVEILQTEQS

-327 KLLNVSKIK
+327 ELLNVSEIK
-336 IYQPNCFKFVPNTE
+336 IYQLSVVKFVPNTE
-350 TLNTIRLNGSGQIYA
+350 TLNTIKLNGSGQIYA
-365 SRTDA
+365 SGTDA
-370 SLSTVNYGNDSRL
+370 SLT
-383 IFKTGSEICFQ
+383 
-394 ITTRD
+394 
-399 LLGDQIYN
+399 
-407 KDDRVIATVEVV
+407 
-419 KSPGCREKARIKDL
+419 
-433 RNGNYEVCCTL
+433 
-444 KQPGHNKV
+444 
-452 AIYINEMLVAD
+452 
-463 SSWKVAPSH
+463 SH
-472 VACSIVQCRETGNIA
+472 VAYSIAQCRKTGNIA

-500 STLNYLVRTIV
+500 SMLNYLRTVV
-511 DFGPAQRPR
+511 DFGPDRRPR
-520 CLAFTNVFPDSNVI
+520 CLAFTNFFLASNVI
-534 VIHEDISLQSKF
+534 VIHEDTLPQSKF
-546 PVFSHVS
+546 PVFSHLS
-553 KISVFTPDGHF
+553 KISVFTPRGYF
-564 VKGIGAEFLTNPC
+564 VMGIGAEFLTNPC

-624 HDQKRYFVSYRIGQ
+624 HDQKKYFVSYRIGQ
-638 SVKVFNEDGV
+638 SVKVFDEDGV

-677 KSVKVFTLNGEF
+677 KSVQVFTLNGEF

-697 YLECPCSVVVSKNGD
+697 YLECPCSVVVSNNGD

>member
-55 LKCPVCLTEFNV
+55 LKCPVCPTEFNV

-76 PTSFHLNRLVNVL
+76 PTSFHLNRLVDVL
-89 AINDSNADMQ
+89 AINDSDADMQ
-99 TCNSCDDSSVVTS
+99 TCSSCDDSSAVTS

-132 KATRGHRSILFEKL
+132 RATRGHRSILFEKL
-146 RVQDV
+146 QAQDV

-166 QSEALEYYCEDCKV
+166 QNEALEYYCQGCKV

-192 GHAVADIEGAAS
+192 GHALVDIEGAAG
-204 EYRNQITEVVGK
+204 ECRNQITEVVGK
-216 TKAQVAVLER
+216 AKAQVSVLER
-226 QMNKQTELINKSISE
+226 RVSRQTEFMNKSIAQ
-241 MYDAQAKVTEVV
+241 MYDAQAKVSEAV
-253 DELVRILTEH
+253 DELVRILREH
-263 KEAMKTKLR
+263 EVAMKAKLR

-295 LKNCIEQGEAIVQ
+295 LKNCIEQGEGIVQ
-308 RNFAPEILHAERS
+308 RNFPVEILQTEQS

-327 KLLNVSKIK
+327 ELLNVSEIK
-336 IYQPNCFKFVPNTE
+336 IYQLSVVKFVPNTE
-350 TLNTIRLNGSGQIYA
+350 TLNTIKLNGSGQIYA
-365 SRTDA
+365 SGTDA
-370 SLSTVNYGNDSRL
+370 SLT
-383 IFKTGSEICFQ
+383 
-394 ITTRD
+394 
-399 LLGDQIYN
+399 
-407 KDDRVIATVEVV
+407 
-419 KSPGCREKARIKDL
+419 
-433 RNGNYEVCCTL
+433 
-444 KQPGHNKV
+444 
-452 AIYINEMLVAD
+452 
-463 SSWKVAPSH
+463 SH
-472 VACSIVQCRETGNIA
+472 VAYSIAQCRKTGNIA

-500 STLNYLVRTIV
+500 SMLNYLRTVV
-511 DFGPAQRPR
+511 DFGPDRRPR
-520 CLAFTNVFPDSNVI
+520 CLAFTNFFLASNVI
-534 VIHEDISLQSKF
+534 VIHEDTSLQ
-546 PVFSHVS
+546 S
-553 KISVFTPDGHF
+553 KISVFTPRGYF
-564 VKGIGAEFLTNPC
+564 VMGIGAEFLTNPC

-582 NDGQIIVCDS
+582 NDGHIIVCDS

-617 TSPWFAV
+617 SSPWFAV
-624 HDQKRYFVSYRIGQ
+624 HDQKKYFVSYRIGQ

-662 AIDKF
+662 AINKF

-677 KSVKVFTLNGEF
+677 KSVQVFTLNGEF

-723 FTFHR
+723 FIFHR

-738 SLIS
+738 YLIS